1 MNNSW
6 AFIDNYGVTSMDFL
20 HPKVRDLIDSR
31 NWTLS
36 SIQRLSMKDLV
47 SGHDRVLVSPT
58 GSGKTEAAILPLASR
73 FMNEGWEGL
82 SILYI
87 TPLRALNRD
96 IDRRLGEM
104 LEPLGISVGLRHG
117 DTSQK
122 ERTKQSKNPPNLLI
136 TTPETAQIML
146 LGSRLRR
153 HLSGLNAVILDEV
166 HDLASSERGA
176 QLLVGLERIAEYCPD
191 SFQRIGLS
199 ATVGNPNETAKW
211 LSKDAIPIIG
221 PSPRSTQVVVHR
233 EAPTPS
239 DEAESVVWASS
250 PHSVAAHRRLAKSL
264 SEEYPALVF
273 VNSRNAAES
282 VSQRL
287 RSLNE
292 NILLGVHH
300 GSLAAETRKKME
312 DGLRNGELNAIVCT
326 SSLEL
331 GIDIGSIKRVHQI
344 QSPRA
349 VDRLLQRMGRAEHV
363 IGGTGRGE
371 LLAWETDEVAEGAVI
386 ARRAMAGELEGV
398 EWRNNPGIVAANQF
412 LQMSIER
419 GVVPVDLATK
429 IVGRC
434 SIFKDWDREN
444 SVSLLRVLS
453 DRWMLNFVDNPLDSD
468 VTSWPRKLWFELS
481 ERTDGDAPS
490 ERPSWEIE
498 HSDIDKIRWR
508 NQLIKGLP
516 DILKNGWFSPSGR
529 LGRNRV
535 DHISMIPDEL
545 SYRVRDAVGRGVLGS
560 VDEAFVLSLGGEE
573 DGGKRKS
580 RTFVMAGRTW
590 QIVDADPDQE
600 EILVIPIKDSGEVPV
615 WSGELPPVPMEVA
628 KEVGVLRRSIAVAIG
643 AMEDDV
649 RDLEDYPLS
658 DDALNHLISTV
669 TEHYDS
675 SGVIPDDRTVTVS
688 ESDGAVIVNTC
699 RGSRVNETL
708 GHFLQAMGSLK
719 DGKMGRSTIDPY
731 RVSLQVPSLNPSD
744 VVKLLLETPPSSVPS
759 IMWMTIPNGRAIR
772 WRVVQVARKMGIL
785 EKGTDPRK
793 VNLEGLMQRYRGTPV
808 IEESLEKLFHE
819 RMDIE
824 GTQDLLRE
832 ISNGDVRVF
841 HTPPGRLGRSP
852 RAEMDLLLPAW
863 SDIEI
868 RERLETR
875 LLNERAV
882 LICLNCHGKKRRRV
896 ERIVVVEPC
905 STCGGTMLACAQ
917 ERMEKSLM
925 DRIESTDQKI
935 SGKVQRNA
943 ELVRTH
949 GHDAILC
956 LMGRGIG
963 EETATRILRGPEGDR
978 IRLLRA
984 IHNAELQYARTRPFW
999 R

>member
-1 MNNSW
+1 
-6 AFIDNYGVTSMDFL
+6 MDFL

>member
-1 MNNSW
+1 
-6 AFIDNYGVTSMDFL
+6 MDFL
-20 HPKVRDLIDSR
+20 HHKVRDLIDSR
-31 NWTLS
+31 NWTIS

-176 QLLVGLERIAEYCPD
+176 QLLVGLERIAEYFPD
-191 SFQRIGLS
+191 SFLIIVLS

-628 KEVGVLRRSIAVAIG
+628 
-643 AMEDDV
+643 
-649 RDLEDYPLS
+649 
-658 DDALNHLISTV
+658 
-669 TEHYDS
+669 
-675 SGVIPDDRTVTVS
+675 
-688 ESDGAVIVNTC
+688 
-699 RGSRVNETL
+699 
-708 GHFLQAMGSLK
+708 
-719 DGKMGRSTIDPY
+719 
-731 RVSLQVPSLNPSD
+731 
-744 VVKLLLETPPSSVPS
+744 
-759 IMWMTIPNGRAIR
+759 
-772 WRVVQVARKMGIL
+772 
-785 EKGTDPRK
+785 
-793 VNLEGLMQRYRGTPV
+793 
-808 IEESLEKLFHE
+808 
-819 RMDIE
+819 
-824 GTQDLLRE
+824 
-832 ISNGDVRVF
+832 
-841 HTPPGRLGRSP
+841 
-852 RAEMDLLLPAW
+852 
-863 SDIEI
+863 
-868 RERLETR
+868 
-875 LLNERAV
+875 
-882 LICLNCHGKKRRRV
+882 
-896 ERIVVVEPC
+896 
-905 STCGGTMLACAQ
+905 
-917 ERMEKSLM
+917 
-925 DRIESTDQKI
+925 
-935 SGKVQRNA
+935 
-943 ELVRTH
+943 
-949 GHDAILC
+949 
-956 LMGRGIG
+956 
-963 EETATRILRGPEGDR
+963 
-978 IRLLRA
+978 
-984 IHNAELQYARTRPFW
+984 
-999 R
+999 

>member
-1 MNNSW
+1 
-6 AFIDNYGVTSMDFL
+6 MDFL

-658 DDALNHLISTV
+658 DDARNHLISTV

-808 IEESLEKLFHE
+808 IEESLEKLFHDS
-819 RMDIE
+819 MDIE

-896 ERIVVVEPC
+896 ERIVVVGPC

>member
-1 MNNSW
+1 
-6 AFIDNYGVTSMDFL
+6 MDFL

-73 FMNEGWEGL
+73 FMNEGWGGL

-146 LGSRLRR
+146 LGSRLRM

-481 ERTDGDAPS
+481 ERTAGDAPS

-658 DDALNHLISTV
+658 DEARNHLISTV

-896 ERIVVVEPC
+896 ERIVVLEPC

-963 EETATRILRGPEGDR
+963 EETATRILRGPDGDR

>member
-1 MNNSW
+1 
-6 AFIDNYGVTSMDFL
+6 MDFL

-47 SGHDRVLVSPT
+47 LGHDRVLVSPT

-211 LSKDAIPIIG
+211 LSKDAVPIIG

-233 EAPTPS
+233 EDPTPS

-398 EWRNNPGIVAANQF
+398 EWRTNPGIVAANQF

-434 SIFKDWDREN
+434 SIFKDWNREN

-481 ERTDGDAPS
+481 ERTEGDAPS

-498 HSDIDKIRWR
+498 HSDIDKVRWR

-658 DDALNHLISTV
+658 DEARNHLISTV

-824 GTQDLLRE
+824 GTQDLLKE

-841 HTPPGRLGRSP
+841 NTPPGRLGRSP

-863 SDIEI
+863 SDTEI

-905 STCGGTMLACAQ
+905 STCGGTMLACAP
-917 ERMEKSLM
+917 ERAEKSLM
-925 DRIESTDQKI
+925 DRIESTEQKI

-963 EETATRILRGPEGDR
+963 EETATRILRGPAGDR

>member
-1 MNNSW
+1 
-6 AFIDNYGVTSMDFL
+6 MDFL

-658 DDALNHLISTV
+658 DDARNHLISTV

>member
-1 MNNSW
+1 
-6 AFIDNYGVTSMDFL
+6 MDFL

-658 DDALNHLISTV
+658 DEARNHLISTV

>member
-1 MNNSW
+1 
-6 AFIDNYGVTSMDFL
+6 MDFL

-146 LGSRLRR
+146 LGSRLRM

-658 DDALNHLISTV
+658 DDARNHLISTV

>member
-1 MNNSW
+1 
-6 AFIDNYGVTSMDFL
+6 MDFL

-73 FMNEGWEGL
+73 FMNEGWGGL

-233 EAPTPS
+233 EVPTPS

-481 ERTDGDAPS
+481 ERTAGDAPS

-658 DDALNHLISTV
+658 DEARNHLISTV

-896 ERIVVVEPC
+896 ERIVVLEPC

-963 EETATRILRGPEGDR
+963 EETATRILRGPDGDR

>member
-1 MNNSW
+1 
-6 AFIDNYGVTSMDFL
+6 MDFL

-47 SGHDRVLVSPT
+47 LGHDRVLVSPT

-211 LSKDAIPIIG
+211 LSKDAVPIIG

-233 EAPTPS
+233 EDPTPS

-398 EWRNNPGIVAANQF
+398 EWRTNPGIVAANQF

-434 SIFKDWDREN
+434 SIFKDWNREN

-658 DDALNHLISTV
+658 DDARNHLISTV

-824 GTQDLLRE
+824 GTQDLLKE

-841 HTPPGRLGRSP
+841 NTPPGRLGRSP

-863 SDIEI
+863 SDTEI

-905 STCGGTMLACAQ
+905 STCGGTMLACAP
-917 ERMEKSLM
+917 ERAEKSLM
-925 DRIESTDQKI
+925 DRIESTEQKI

-963 EETATRILRGPEGDR
+963 EETATRILRGPAGDR

>member
-1 MNNSW
+1 
-6 AFIDNYGVTSMDFL
+6 MDFL

-73 FMNEGWEGL
+73 FMNEGWGGL

-658 DDALNHLISTV
+658 DDARNHLISTV

>member
-1 MNNSW
+1 
-6 AFIDNYGVTSMDFL
+6 MDFL

-47 SGHDRVLVSPT
+47 LGHDRVLVSPT

-211 LSKDAIPIIG
+211 LSKDAVPIIG

-233 EAPTPS
+233 EDPTPS

-398 EWRNNPGIVAANQF
+398 EWRTNPGIVAANQF

-434 SIFKDWDREN
+434 SIFKDWNREN

-481 ERTDGDAPS
+481 ERTEGDAPS

-658 DDALNHLISTV
+658 DEARNHLISTV

-824 GTQDLLRE
+824 GTQDLLKE

-841 HTPPGRLGRSP
+841 NTPPGRLGRSP

-863 SDIEI
+863 SDTEI

-905 STCGGTMLACAQ
+905 STCGGTMLACAP
-917 ERMEKSLM
+917 ERAEKSLM
-925 DRIESTDQKI
+925 DRIESTEQKI

-963 EETATRILRGPEGDR
+963 EETATRILRGPAGDR

>member
-1 MNNSW
+1 ME
-6 AFIDNYGVTSMDFL
+6 IL
-20 HPKVRDLIDSR
+20 HPKVQGLIDSR
-31 NWTLS
+31 NWRLS
-36 SIQRLSMKDLV
+36 SIQSSSMEDLV
-47 SGHDRVLVSPT
+47 SGLDRVLVSPT

-73 FMNEGWEGL
+73 FLTEGWDGL

-96 IDRRLGEM
+96 IDRRLAEM
-104 LEPLGISVGLRHG
+104 LEPLGITVGLRHG
-117 DTSQK
+117 DTTQK
-122 ERTKQSKNPPNLLI
+122 ERTRQSKNPPNLLV

-176 QLLVGLERIAEYCPD
+176 QLLVALERINEYCPD

-199 ATVGNPNETAKW
+199 ATVGNPDETAKW
-211 LSKDAIPIIG
+211 LSKEAIAIIG
-221 PSPRSTQVVVHR
+221 PSPRTTEVLVHR
-233 EAPTPS
+233 EVPNPS
-239 DEAESVVWASS
+239 DEAESIIWSSS

-264 SEEYPALVF
+264 SEDYPALVF

-287 RSLNE
+287 RGIDPDLK
-292 NILLGVHH
+292 LGVHH
-300 GSLAAETRKKME
+300 GSLAAETRME
-312 DGLRNGELNAIVCT
+312 MEESLRNGILNAIVCT

-349 VDRLLQRMGRAEHV
+349 VDRLLQRMGRAEHN

-386 ARRAMAGELEGV
+386 ARKAMSGEIEGV

-412 LQMSIER
+412 MQMSIER
-419 GVVPVDLATK
+419 GVVPICLATE
-429 IVGRC
+429 IIARC
-434 SIFKDWDREN
+434 SIFKKWSRAN
-444 SVSLLRVLS
+444 TVSLLKVLS
-453 DRWMLNFVDNPLDSD
+453 DRWMINFVESPSDSD
-468 VTSWPRKLWFELS
+468 VTSWPRKLWSELVKIT
-481 ERTDGDAPS
+481 EGDAPL
-490 ERPSWEIE
+490 ERPGWDEEIDDTKKE
-498 HSDIDKIRWR
+498 RWR
-508 NQLIKGLP
+508 RQLVSGLP
-516 DILKNGWFSPSGR
+516 EALKKGWFSPSSR
-529 LGRNRV
+529 LGKNRV

-560 VDEAFVLSLGGEE
+560 VDEAFVLSLGGEDE
-573 DGGKRKS
+573 GGGKRS

-600 EILVIPIKDSGEVPV
+600 EILVIPINDSGEVPV
-615 WSGELPPVPMEVA
+615 WSGELPPVPIEVAMEV
-628 KEVGVLRRSIAVAIG
+628 GMLRRSIAVAIG
-643 AMEDDV
+643 ASNGEA
-649 RDLEDYPLS
+649 RELGEYPLS
-658 DDALNHLISTV
+658 DEARNHLISTV

-675 SGVIPDDRTVTVS
+675 SGIIPDENTVTVS
-688 ESDGAVIVNTC
+688 EGDGTIIVNTC

-708 GHFLQAMGSLK
+708 GHLLQAMGSLK

-731 RVSLQVPSLNPSD
+731 RISLQVPSLSADD
-744 VVKLLLETPPSSVPS
+744 VVNLLKETPASSIPS

-785 EKGTDPRK
+785 QKGTDPRK

-819 RMDIE
+819 RMDID
-824 GTQDLLRE
+824 GTQDLFRQ
-832 ISNGDVRVF
+832 ISNGEVEVHR
-841 HTPPGRLGRSP
+841 TAPGRLGRSP

-875 LLNERAV
+875 LLNERAI
-882 LICLNCHGKKRRRV
+882 LICLNCEGKTRRRV
-896 ERIVVVEPC
+896 ARMEQISPC
-905 STCGGTMLACAQ
+905 STCGGTMQACAP
-917 ERMEKSLM
+917 ERLEKNLL
-925 DRIESTDQKI
+925 DRIRSSDVKTK
-935 SGKVQRNA
+935 GKVQRNA

-949 GHDAILC
+949 GQDAILC
-956 LMGRGIG
+956 LMGRGVG
-963 EETATRILRGPEGDR
+963 EETATRILRGPPGDR
-978 IRLLRA
+978 VRLLRS
-984 IHNAELQYARTRPFW
+984 IHNSELQYARTRPFW

>member
-1 MNNSW
+1 
-6 AFIDNYGVTSMDFL
+6 MDFL

-73 FMNEGWEGL
+73 FMNEGWGGL

-233 EAPTPS
+233 EVPTPS

-658 DDALNHLISTV
+658 DDARNHLISTV